1 MARRPVPA
9 DLEDA
14 LAASP
19 AARERFWSL
28 PPEQL
33 DRWVGYVGRARFP
46 GQRRRRIAET
56 VRRLGGRP
64 VTTETHAH
72 TNGGYVPPPRENGWT
87 WIIGLALLLGLAAF
101 LVWLTV
107 FRKDDSKSSP
117 SAVVVTAKSSVPKV
131 VGIKL
136 EAAQFQLK
144 EAKLG
149 YTVVHRASGK
159 PKGIVLAQ
167 KPRADKEVVQGTV
180 VALVASK
187 GPAGVRVP
195 TLVGLAAADAVRQLQ
210 KKGLTARLS
219 QTPAQG
225 KAPGTVVQQS
235 PQPGKRAKKGTTVVL
250 AVAKGAAAV
259 VVPDVT
265 GHSQQ
270 DAVNDLQGRG
280 LNVNVARVASS
291 QPAGTVVAQNPPPQ
305 TKVQQ
310 GATVR
315 INVAKSAP
323 QTQPTPTT
331 TPTTAQQT
339 TTPRPTTTTP
349 VQQSP
354 TGNDYRGMRLAA
366 AVQKITAG
374 RQQVVVEYVTSTQPV
389 GVVVANSKSG
399 SKVKLQVSA
408 GAHPQPSTEVPD
420 TTGSDQATAQSDLTS
435 AGFAVITAQW
445 PVSDPASDGVVVYQT
460 PTGSAP
466 RGSRVVIYIGAVS

>member
-19 AARERFWSL
+19 AARERFWAL

-46 GQRRRRIAET
+46 GQRRRRIVET
-56 VRRLGGRP
+56 VHRLGGDAA
-64 VTTETHAH
+64 V
-72 TNGGYVPPPRENGWT
+72 PPREDAWT
-87 WIIGLALLLGLAAF
+87 WVIGLALLLGLAAF

-107 FRKDDSKSSP
+107 LRKDDSKGSP
-117 SAVVVTAKSSVPKV
+117 TAVVVTAKSSVPKV

-136 EAAQFQLK
+136 EAAEFQLK

-149 YTVVHRASGK
+149 FTVVHRASSK

-167 KPRADKEVVQGTV
+167 KPKAEKRVVQGTLV
-180 VALVASK
+180 TLVASK
-187 GPAGVRVP
+187 GPAGVHVP
-195 TLVGLAAADAVRQLQ
+195 KLVGLAAADAVRQLQ
-210 KKGLTARLS
+210 KKGLSARLS

-225 KAPGTVVQQS
+225 AAPGTVVQQS
-235 PQPGKRAKKGTTVVL
+235 PLPGKRAKKGTPVTL

-259 VVPDVT
+259 IVPDLT

-270 DAVNDLQGRG
+270 DAVNDLQRRG
-280 LNVNVARVASS
+280 LNSNVAHVASS
-291 QPAGTVVAQNPPPQ
+291 QPVGTVVAQNPAPQ

-310 GATVR
+310 GSTVR
-315 INVAKSAP
+315 INVAKAAP
-323 QTQPTPTT
+323 QPTPTT
-331 TPTTAQQT
+331 TTTAQPT
-339 TTPRPTTTTP
+339 TTARPTTTTP

-354 TGNDYRGMRLAA
+354 TGTDYRGMRLAA

-374 RQQVVVEYVTSTQPV
+374 RQQVVVQYVTSTQPA
-389 GVVVANSKSG
+389 GVVVANSKAG
-399 SKVKLQVSA
+399 GKVKLQVSA

-420 TTGSDQATAQSDLTS
+420 TTGSDQATAQSDLTG
-435 AGFAVITAQW
+435 AGFAVIVAQW
-445 PVSDPASDGVVVYQT
+445 PVTDPASDGVVVYQT

-466 RGSRVVIYIGAVS
+466 RGSTIVIYVGSAS